1 MTNFKITL
9 YTGCFIFFW
18 LVVGPVKLEIF
29 KILVGDFF
37 LVGNFQ
43 LMAGFYG
50 HALSALVKMCA
61 RDTKNFKILL
71 KIDSFCVSCFVC
83 VIHSFFRG
91 NKYLT
96 GGLWWKRLA
105 FGRTIWLIFDN
116 WWRILVLRP
125 LCLKTF
131 ETNQVSTKLLIKAL
145 RKVWYNG
152 GMGWVGGWFIHIRV
166 WAGGQ
171 GGGLIS

>member
-1 MTNFKITL
+1 M
-9 YTGCFIFFW
+9 
-18 LVVGPVKLEIF
+18 GPVKLEIF

-91 NKYLT
+91 NRYLT
-96 GGLWWKRLA
+96 GGL
-105 FGRTIWLIFDN
+105 
-116 WWRILVLRP
+116 
-125 LCLKTF
+125 
-131 ETNQVSTKLLIKAL
+131 S
-145 RKVWYNG
+145 
-152 GMGWVGGWFIHIRV
+152 
-166 WAGGQ
+166 
-171 GGGLIS
+171 